1 MYKLVLN
8 CKSTVVAICD
18 YLQAMFVQMKMFI
31 DACLFKVC
39 IVFCHLS
46 PLAKARRGWSEAERT
61 AVHKHLDAF
70 IKQRQVP
77 GKEACMKCINKE
89 KVLGKRTWK
98 DVKNLVYNR
107 VVTLNRRSA
116 SRNLKF

>member
-1 MYKLVLN
+1 M
-8 CKSTVVAICD
+8 VAIWD

-61 AVHKHLDAF
+61 AVHKHMDVF

-116 SRNLKF
+116 SRDLKF